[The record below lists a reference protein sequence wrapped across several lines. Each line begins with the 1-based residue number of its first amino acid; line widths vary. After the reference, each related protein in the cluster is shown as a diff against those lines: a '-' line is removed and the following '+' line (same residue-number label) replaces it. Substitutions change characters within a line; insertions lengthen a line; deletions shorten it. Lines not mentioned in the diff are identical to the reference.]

1 MARHLLPGIFF
12 LFSAFILSLLVSI
25 SLPGIPTVD
34 IARSHFTS
42 GITHVSTNT
51 ESIEQIRLISTRAYC
66 IYDDQTGDRTCVD
79 PGSFFIIISF
89 PFPVNEP
96 HFRSSGHGYT
106 VHLLS
111 ASNNITIGPGATR
124 GLAVH
129 PVAAGVTFIALLCS
143 FSSHFTLVLM
153 ASLLSFL
160 AAFLTLVAFAIDIA
174 LYVIVRDRVNNLD
187 NVGVRSV
194 AAPGFWMT
202 LASLI
207 LLLLAGCSVC
217 FGRRH
222 SRMSGAIDYDHP
234 VKPGLFSCFRR
245 F

>member
-1 MARHLLPGIFF
+1 MARHFFPGIFF
-12 LFSAFILSLLVSI
+12 LFSAFILCLLVSI
-25 SLPGIPTVD
+25 SLPGLPTVD

-42 GITHVSTNT
+42 GIAPRVSTNT
-51 ESIEQIRLISTRAYC
+51 EAIEQIRFGVWGYC
-66 IYDDQTGDRTCVD
+66 IYDDQTGDRTCID
-79 PGSFFIIISF
+79 P
-89 PFPVNEP
+89 
-96 HFRSSGHGYT
+96 GHGYT

-111 ASNNITIGPGATR
+111 ASNNITIGSGATR

-143 FSSHFTLVLM
+143 FSSHATLILV

-160 AAFLTLVAFAIDIA
+160 AALLTLIAFAIDVA
-174 LYVIVRDRVNNLD
+174 LYVIVRDRVNNID
-187 NVGVRSV
+187 NVDVRSV

-207 LLLLAGCSVC
+207 LLLFAGCTVC
-217 FGRRH
+217 FGRRR

-234 VKPGLFSCFRR
+234 EKPGLFSCSSRFRA
-245 F
+245 

>member
-1 MARHLLPGIFF
+1 MPRHLFPGIFF
-12 LFSAFILSLLVSI
+12 LFSAFVLSFLVSI
-25 SLPGIPTVD
+25 SLPSLPTVD

-42 GITHVSTNT
+42 GAVPHVSIDT
-51 ESIEQIRLISTRAYC
+51 ESIKQIRFGVWAYC
-66 IYDDQTGDRTCVD
+66 IYDDQKGDRTCID
-79 PGSFFIIISF
+79 PGSFLINRSF
-89 PFPVNEP
+89 LVHEP

-143 FSSHFTLVLM
+143 FSSHFTLVLI

-160 AAFLTLVAFAIDIA
+160 AAILTLIAFAIDIS

-187 NVGVRSV
+187 NVGVRSI
-194 AAPGFWMT
+194 AGPGLWMT
-202 LASLI
+202 LASLL
-207 LLLLAGCSVC
+207 LLLLAGGAVC
-217 FGRRH
+217 FGRRR
-222 SRMSGAIDYDHP
+222 SRMSGAIDYDQTE
-234 VKPGLFSCFRR
+234 KRRLFSCF
-245 F
+245 

>member
-1 MARHLLPGIFF
+1 MVPHLFPGIFF

-34 IARSHFTS
+34 IARTHFT
-42 GITHVSTNT
+42 GGATPHVSTNT
-51 ESIEQIRLISTRAYC
+51 ESIEQIRSLISAQFGHTVPTTIRQEIALALA
-66 IYDDQTGDRTCVD
+66 QAR
-79 PGSFFIIISF
+79 
-89 PFPVNEP
+89 
-96 HFRSSGHGYT
+96 HGYT

-111 ASNNITIGPGATR
+111 ASKNITIGPGATR

-129 PVAAGVTFIALLCS
+129 PVAAGVTFVALLCS
-143 FSSHFTLVLM
+143 FSSHVTLVLI

-160 AAFLTLVAFAIDIA
+160 AALLTLIAFAIDLS

-187 NVGVRSV
+187 NVSARSV

-202 LASLI
+202 LVSLI
-207 LLLLAGCSVC
+207 LLLLAGCAVY

-222 SRMSGAIDYDHP
+222 SRMSGAIDYDRP

>member
-1 MARHLLPGIFF
+1 MAPHLFPGIFF
-12 LFSAFILSLLVSI
+12 LFSAFILSLLVSV

-34 IARSHFTS
+34 IARAHFT
-42 GITHVSTNT
+42 GGATPHVSTNT
-51 ESIEQIRLISTRAYC
+51 ESIEQIRFGIWGYC
-66 IYDDQTGDRTCVD
+66 TYDDQTGDRTCVD
-79 PGSFFIIISF
+79 
-89 PFPVNEP
+89 
-96 HFRSSGHGYT
+96 SGHGYT

-111 ASNNITIGPGATR
+111 VSKNITIGPGATR

-129 PVAAGVTFIALLCS
+129 PVAAGVTSIALLCS
-143 FSSHFTLVLM
+143 FSSHVTLVLI

-160 AAFLTLVAFAIDIA
+160 AALLTLIAFAIDLS

-187 NVGVRSV
+187 NVSARSV
-194 AAPGFWMT
+194 AAPGLWMT
-202 LASLI
+202 LVSLI
-207 LLLLAGCSVC
+207 LLLLAGCAVY

-222 SRMSGAIDYDHP
+222 SRMSGAINYDRP

>member
-1 MARHLLPGIFF
+1 MARHFLPGFFF
-12 LFSAFILSLLVSI
+12 LFSAFILSLSVSI
-25 SLPGIPTVD
+25 SLPGILTVD

-42 GITHVSTNT
+42 GTAPHVSSDT
-51 ESIEQIRLISTRAYC
+51 ESVDQIRFGIWAYC
-66 IYDDQTGDRTCVD
+66 IYDDQTGDRTCID
-79 PGSFFIIISF
+79 P
-89 PFPVNEP
+89 
-96 HFRSSGHGYT
+96 GHGYT

-111 ASNNITIGPGATR
+111 ASNNITIGPAATR

-129 PVAAGVTFIALLCS
+129 PVAAGVTFLALLCS
-143 FSSHFTLVLM
+143 FSSHFTLILI

-160 AAFLTLVAFAIDIA
+160 AAVLTLIAFAIDIA
-174 LYVIVRDRVNNLD
+174 LYVIVRDRVNRLD

-207 LLLLAGCSVC
+207 LLLLAGCFVC
-217 FGRRH
+217 FDRRR

-234 VKPGLFSCFRR
+234 EKLGLFSCFRR
-245 F
+245 L

>member
-1 MARHLLPGIFF
+1 MAPHLFPGIFF

-34 IARSHFTS
+34 IARTHFT
-42 GITHVSTNT
+42 GGATPHVSTNT
-51 ESIEQIRLISTRAYC
+51 ESIEQIRFGIWAYC
-66 IYDDQTGDRTCVD
+66 TYDDQTGDRTCVG
-79 PGSFFIIISF
+79 P
-89 PFPVNEP
+89 
-96 HFRSSGHGYT
+96 GHGYT

-111 ASNNITIGPGATR
+111 ASKNITIGPGATR

-129 PVAAGVTFIALLCS
+129 PVAAGVTFVALLCS
-143 FSSHFTLVLM
+143 FSSHVTLVLI

-160 AAFLTLVAFAIDIA
+160 AALLTLIAFAIDLS

-187 NVGVRSV
+187 SVSARSV
-194 AAPGFWMT
+194 AAPGLWMT
-202 LASLI
+202 LVSLI
-207 LLLLAGCSVC
+207 LLLLAGCAVY

-222 SRMSGAIDYDHP
+222 TRMSGAIDYDRP
-234 VKPGLFSCFRR
+234 VKPGLFTCFRR

>member
-1 MARHLLPGIFF
+1 MAPHLFPGIFF

-34 IARSHFTS
+34 IARTHFT
-42 GITHVSTNT
+42 GGAAPHIATNT
-51 ESIEQIRLISTRAYC
+51 ESIEQIRFGIWAYC
-66 IYDDQTGDRTCVD
+66 TYDQTGDRTCVD
-79 PGSFFIIISF
+79 
-89 PFPVNEP
+89 
-96 HFRSSGHGYT
+96 SGHGYT

-111 ASNNITIGPGATR
+111 ASKNITIGPGATR

-129 PVAAGVTFIALLCS
+129 PVAAGVTSIALLCS
-143 FSSHFTLVLM
+143 FSSHVTLVLI

-160 AAFLTLVAFAIDIA
+160 AALLTLIAFAIDLS
-174 LYVIVRDRVNNLD
+174 LYVIVRDRVNHFD
-187 NVGVRSV
+187 NVSARSV

-202 LASLI
+202 LVSLI
-207 LLLLAGCSVC
+207 LLLLAGCAVY

-222 SRMSGAIDYDHP
+222 SRMSGAIDYDRP

>member
-1 MARHLLPGIFF
+1 MARHLFPGIFF

-34 IARSHFTS
+34 IARTHFT
-42 GITHVSTNT
+42 GGATPHVSTNT
-51 ESIEQIRLISTRAYC
+51 ESIEHIRSLISA
-66 IYDDQTGDRTCVD
+66 Q
-79 PGSFFIIISF
+79 F
-89 PFPVNEP
+89 
-96 HFRSSGHGYT
+96 GHGYT

-111 ASNNITIGPGATR
+111 ASKNITIGPGATR

-129 PVAAGVTFIALLCS
+129 PVAAGVTFVALLCS
-143 FSSHFTLVLM
+143 FSSHVTLVLM

-160 AAFLTLVAFAIDIA
+160 AALLTLIAFAIDLA

-187 NVGVRSV
+187 NVSARSV

-202 LASLI
+202 LVSLI
-207 LLLLAGCSVC
+207 LLLLAGCAVY

-222 SRMSGAIDYDHP
+222 SRMSGAIDYDRP

>member
-1 MARHLLPGIFF
+1 MTRHLFPGIFF
-12 LFSAFILSLLVSI
+12 LFSAFILSLLISI
-25 SLPGIPTVD
+25 SLPGLPTVD
-34 IARSHFTS
+34 IVRTHFT
-42 GITHVSTNT
+42 GGATPHVSTNT
-51 ESIEQIRLISTRAYC
+51 ESIEQIRVPRAYC
-66 IYDDQTGDRTCVD
+66 TYDDQTGDRTCVD
-79 PGSFFIIISF
+79 PG
-89 PFPVNEP
+89 
-96 HFRSSGHGYT
+96 HGYT

-111 ASNNITIGPGATR
+111 ASKNITIGPGATR

-143 FSSHFTLVLM
+143 FSSHVTLVLI

-160 AAFLTLVAFAIDIA
+160 AALLTLIAFAIDLA

-187 NVGVRSV
+187 NISARSV

-202 LASLI
+202 LVSLI
-207 LLLLAGCSVC
+207 LLLLAGSAVY

-234 VKPGLFSCFRR
+234 VKPGLFSCFHR